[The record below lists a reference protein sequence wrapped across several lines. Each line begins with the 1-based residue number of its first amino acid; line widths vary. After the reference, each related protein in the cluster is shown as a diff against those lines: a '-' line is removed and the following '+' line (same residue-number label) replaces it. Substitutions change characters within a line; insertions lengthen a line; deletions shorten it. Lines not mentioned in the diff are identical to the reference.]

1 MAKPSQGSDSG
12 HTMSGAESA
21 KATVCGRGAEGSPV
35 KEPTK
40 KVELL
45 TRENQ
50 MCEKQITYLQNKLK
64 EKENDRDNKTNS

>member
-1 MAKPSQGSDSG
+1 MYNPMVEEIKKLDAK
-12 HTMSGAESA
+12 
-21 KATVCGRGAEGSPV
+21 V
-35 KEPTK
+35 KDLTK

-64 EKENDRDNKTNS
+64 EKGNDRDNKTNS